1 MFNQI
6 ELIVDYTLFVLSLLD
21 GKLLHIPDKLTF
33 YRIGS
38 GTTQLVK
45 KDIQKAKKIICVWNR
60 WAKDHYFL
68 YKFIKEKEVKKI
80 AFQPFVKTSLSCYIL
95 EPYADCKVKFQI
107 SYRELAKHVL
117 SWFSGNRTN
126 LDPTILRLTIA
137 FLLIPLIGKKRVARI
152 AMRRM
157 SDIK

>member
-1 MFNQI
+1 M
-6 ELIVDYTLFVLSLLD
+6 
-21 GKLLHIPDKLTF
+21 LHIPDKLTF

-80 AFQPFVKTSLSCYIL
+80 AFQSFVKISLSCYIF

-117 SWFSGNRTN
+117 SAWLSGNRTN
-126 LDPTILRLTIA
+126 LNPTIA
-137 FLLIPLIGKKRVARI
+137 FLLIPLIGKKELQELRCEECLI
-152 AMRRM
+152 LN
-157 SDIK
+157 SEPEIPNDTST